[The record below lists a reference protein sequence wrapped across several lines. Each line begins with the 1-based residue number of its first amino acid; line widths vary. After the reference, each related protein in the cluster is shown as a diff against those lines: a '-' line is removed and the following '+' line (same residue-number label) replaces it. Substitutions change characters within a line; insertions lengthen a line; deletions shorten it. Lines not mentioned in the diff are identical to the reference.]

1 MRFFRP
7 PLRHA
12 VSMERRND
20 NLKRRKAPCN
30 RADLDPRLVELV
42 KFLACAAAEK
52 DYDRLQ
58 KDGKTPPD
66 QGDDR

>member
-1 MRFFRP
+1 M
-7 PLRHA
+7 A
-12 VSMERRND
+12 RRND
-20 NLKRRKAPCN
+20 SLQQRKAQGN
-30 RADLDPRLVELV
+30 KADLDPRLVELV
-42 KFLACAAAEK
+42 KFLARAAAER